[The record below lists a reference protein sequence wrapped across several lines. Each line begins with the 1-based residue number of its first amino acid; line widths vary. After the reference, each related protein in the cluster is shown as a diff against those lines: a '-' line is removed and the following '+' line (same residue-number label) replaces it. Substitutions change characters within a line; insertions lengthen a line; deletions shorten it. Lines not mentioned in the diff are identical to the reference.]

1 MSCRQ
6 PSANI
11 EATAAVATATRRA
24 VCFTC
29 VLMIHLHHGDRRELL
44 KERTGFAERKHRI
57 DRLKTKEELVCRRTI
72 SKVRRVEERM
82 IELWQTV
89 KRQHPEAR
97 RKSGKQDRP
106 FVGWNDERRP
116 REQRP
121 AGNI

>member
-6 PSANI
+6 PSANM
-11 EATAAVATATRRA
+11 EATAAVITATRRP

-44 KERTGFAERKHRI
+44 KERPSFAERKHWI
-57 DRLKTKEELVCRRTI
+57 DCLKTKEELVGRRTVA
-72 SKVRRVEERM
+72 KVGRVEERM

-97 RKSGKQDRP
+97 RKSSKQDRP

-116 REQRP
+116 REQRA